1 MARAKISLIGGGQ
14 IGGNL
19 ALLAAQKE
27 LGDIVIFDIPK
38 AEGMVKG
45 KALDLMQLKPH
56 DGYDANISGTSD
68 WKDLTDS
75 DVFIITAGLPRKPGM
90 DREDLLEINLGI
102 MTDVA
107 ENIKEYSP
115 NAFVIVV
122 SNPLDAM
129 VYAFYKVSQLKK
141 NMVVGMAGALD
152 SARFR
157 AFIAMEVGCSV
168 QDVTC
173 MVLGGHGDTMVPIT
187 RFGTVGGVPI
197 ESLINPD
204 RLEEIVNRTRFAGG
218 EIVKLFGNGSAFYA
232 PAQSAIEMAESYLR
246 DKKRIIPCASLCE
259 GEFGINGYFIGVP
272 SVIGSGGVEN
282 ILEFSLTEE
291 EKFELKNTLE
301 AVKKTAKD
309 FINARKSD
317 RIGILVF
324 AGESFIQCPLT
335 IDKEVLLALMDDI
348 QVAEQSYDGTA
359 IGMAIANAT
368 NRLRN
373 SDAKSK
379 VMILLSDGSNNA
391 GELDPLTSA
400 DLASNFD
407 IKIYTIGAG
416 TNQDVSFIPGR
427 GYIRNEI
434 DEVTLKSIANRTNGK
449 YFRATNVVGLED
461 VYKTIDELERTEIE
475 IKEFTRYK
483 ELFGWLLIPAMIIGL
498 GGHTIDRTI
507 FRKQL

>member
-187 RFGTVGGVPI
+187 RVGTVGGVPI

-272 SVIGSGGVEN
+272 SMIGKNGVEK
-282 ILEFSLTEE
+282 ILEFELRDD
-291 EKFELKNTLE
+291 EKSALDSTLE
-301 AVKKTAKD
+301 EVKKT
-309 FINARKSD
+309 
-317 RIGILVF
+317 
-324 AGESFIQCPLT
+324 
-335 IDKEVLLALMDDI
+335 VLETKL
-348 QVAEQSYDGTA
+348 
-359 IGMAIANAT
+359 
-368 NRLRN
+368 
-373 SDAKSK
+373 
-379 VMILLSDGSNNA
+379 
-391 GELDPLTSA
+391 
-400 DLASNFD
+400 
-407 IKIYTIGAG
+407 
-416 TNQDVSFIPGR
+416 
-427 GYIRNEI
+427 
-434 DEVTLKSIANRTNGK
+434 
-449 YFRATNVVGLED
+449 
-461 VYKTIDELERTEIE
+461 
-475 IKEFTRYK
+475 
-483 ELFGWLLIPAMIIGL
+483 
-498 GGHTIDRTI
+498 
-507 FRKQL
+507 

>member
-1 MARAKISLIGGGQ
+1 MAKNKILLVGGGQ

-27 LGDIVIFDIPK
+27 LGDVMIYDIPQ

-45 KALDLMQLKPH
+45 KALDILQLRPH
-56 DGYDANISGTSD
+56 DGYDANISGTSN
-68 WKDLTDS
+68 WKDLKDS

-107 ENIKEYSP
+107 ENIKKYSP

-187 RFGTVGGVPI
+187 RVGTVGGVPI
-197 ESLINPD
+197 ESLIKPD

-272 SVIGSGGVEN
+272 SMIGKNGVEK
-282 ILEFSLTEE
+282 ILEFELRDN
-291 EKFELKNTLE
+291 EKSALDNTLK
-301 AVKKTAKD
+301 AVKKT
-309 FINARKSD
+309 
-317 RIGILVF
+317 
-324 AGESFIQCPLT
+324 
-335 IDKEVLLALMDDI
+335 VLETKL
-348 QVAEQSYDGTA
+348 
-359 IGMAIANAT
+359 
-368 NRLRN
+368 
-373 SDAKSK
+373 
-379 VMILLSDGSNNA
+379 
-391 GELDPLTSA
+391 
-400 DLASNFD
+400 
-407 IKIYTIGAG
+407 
-416 TNQDVSFIPGR
+416 
-427 GYIRNEI
+427 
-434 DEVTLKSIANRTNGK
+434 
-449 YFRATNVVGLED
+449 
-461 VYKTIDELERTEIE
+461 
-475 IKEFTRYK
+475 
-483 ELFGWLLIPAMIIGL
+483 
-498 GGHTIDRTI
+498 
-507 FRKQL
+507 